1 MSHYALSDVH
11 GEGDRFHRMLETIR
25 FSREDTLYIL
35 GDVIDRGPDGIA
47 LLREIMESP
56 NMVMLLGNHEYM
68 MERYFRP
75 EATEM
80 EIFRWNRNG
89 NAPTLASFLKL
100 TPVEQERIL
109 SFLRTMQTH
118 LRLDLDGQRFYLVH
132 GFPGDNVHDE
142 VWGRPAIGDPNPIP
156 GCKLLIGHTPVLVLE
171 GDEEAQLRHGEAL
184 MRQGDHLRILHCPG
198 FVDLDCGCGHGIP
211 YRALACL
218 RLEDWAEFYT

>member
-1 MSHYALSDVH
+1 
-11 GEGDRFHRMLETIR
+11 
-25 FSREDTLYIL
+25 
-35 GDVIDRGPDGIA
+35 
-47 LLREIMESP
+47 
-56 NMVMLLGNHEYM
+56 MVMLLGNHEYM